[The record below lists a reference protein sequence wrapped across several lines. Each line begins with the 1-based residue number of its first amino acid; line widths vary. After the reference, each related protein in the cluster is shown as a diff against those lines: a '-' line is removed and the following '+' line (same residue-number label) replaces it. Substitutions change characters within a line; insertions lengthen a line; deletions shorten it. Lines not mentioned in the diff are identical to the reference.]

1 MAVSEAAMRKKV
13 REVRKLQAPEAKRGV
28 RWTPGLASAITKPRS
43 GDISSSAKVRLHSID
58 LRTLAVWERDRITER
73 GRLNSKMR
81 EGRLGRCVGSGCR
94 PDQFPEPH
102 DPRRR
107 SRSPESVHII
117 PGFAFTMSIA

>member
-1 MAVSEAAMRKKV
+1 
-13 REVRKLQAPEAKRGV
+13 RGV

-43 GDISSSAKVRLHSID
+43 CDITSSAKARLHSID
-58 LRTLAVWERDRITER
+58 LRTLAVWKPDRITER

-94 PDQFPEPH
+94 TDQFPMHSAEPH

-107 SRSPESVHII
+107 SRSPESVHINLD
-117 PGFAFTMSIA
+117 SRLR